1 MDPSVVEEAFEG
13 FPSIKGIANGLGE
26 FLFFRMRI
34 PVKSAADSETKPA
47 TYSDF
52 IPATILI

>member
-1 MDPSVVEEAFEG
+1 MSDPIHGSFRSNRGGGRRSGKNEAVVDR
-13 FPSIKGIANGLGE
+13 L
-26 FLFFRMRI
+26 RI

-52 IPATILI
+52 MPATIPI